1 MLGRIVASQHWIF
14 TAGGHRWSQRWPN
27 LTSDRDLP
35 ALGTTA
41 RNYRWKTV
49 LESIAV
55 TQRWPDPASAG
66 EPPALGTTA
75 GNYRWDLSRE
85 SISGVQRWALSKIRW
100 KPSSAGNYR
109 WERLSS
115 LGAGPSRR
123 LSAGQ
128 EFGQTLSSVRYKLQE
143 EQSNE
148 TARSG
153 GEKIHYKAITYSE
166 VKISFF
172 WYIEAFIQVKILL
185 VSLL

>member
-1 MLGRIVASQHWIF
+1 MLGRIVVSQHWIF

-35 ALGTTA
+35 VLGTTA

-115 LGAGPSRR
+115 LGAAHRGA
-123 LSAGQ
+123 SALGR
-128 EFGQTLSSVRYKLQE
+128 SSDKHLVACATNYKKNRVTKQPGVAGKKYITK
-143 EQSNE
+143 QSL
-148 TARSG
+148 
-153 GEKIHYKAITYSE
+153 
-166 VKISFF
+166 
-172 WYIEAFIQVKILL
+172 IQK
-185 VSLL
+185 SK